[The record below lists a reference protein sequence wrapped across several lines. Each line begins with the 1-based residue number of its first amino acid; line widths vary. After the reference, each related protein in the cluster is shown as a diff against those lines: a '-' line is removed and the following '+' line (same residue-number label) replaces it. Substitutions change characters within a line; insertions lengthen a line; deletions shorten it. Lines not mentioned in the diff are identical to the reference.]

1 MIHIKPTFFLLTCE
15 SAASGLQAPNLKK
28 KKNQEKS
35 KKGPKCKYEV
45 IQVAGCAAALGRAQI
60 MFSWWQHGQSG

>member
-28 KKNQEKS
+28 KKIKKKNQ
-35 KKGPKCKYEV
+35 KKDQNVNMK
-45 IQVAGCAAALGRAQI
+45 LFR
-60 MFSWWQHGQSG
+60 